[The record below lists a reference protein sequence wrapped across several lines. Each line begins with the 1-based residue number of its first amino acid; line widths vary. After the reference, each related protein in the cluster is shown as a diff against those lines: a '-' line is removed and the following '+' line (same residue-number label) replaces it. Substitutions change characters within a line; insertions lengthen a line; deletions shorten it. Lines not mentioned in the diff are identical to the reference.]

1 MKFKALFFMV
11 VCLTNGYSLD
21 LEKYIETIPDFPK
34 TGISFKWYPKLLKD
48 PEAFHEVIKIYADR
62 YKNTALDAIVGLDS
76 RGFVFG
82 TALAYE
88 MKLPFVMIRKKG
100 KLPKQTLCFS
110 YDLEYGSSTFEIEK
124 DSLAFGDKV
133 IVVDDILAT
142 GGSLNAAYH
151 LLDKLRVNVVEFT
164 CLIELKALK
173 GKDVLKAPV
182 FSLLEIE

>member
-1 MKFKALFFMV
+1 M
-11 VCLTNGYSLD
+11 
-21 LEKYIETIPDFPK
+21 
-34 TGISFKWYPKLLKD
+34 
-48 PEAFHEVIKIYADR
+48 
-62 YKNTALDAIVGLDS
+62 GLDS

>member
-1 MKFKALFFMV
+1 MKFKAFFFLV
-11 VCLTNGYSLD
+11 ACLAQGFSID
-21 LEKYIETIPDFPK
+21 LENYIETIPDFPK

-48 PEAFHEVIKIYADR
+48 PVAFHEVIKIFADR
-62 YKNTALDAIVGLDS
+62 YKNLALDAIVGLDS

-88 MKLPFVMIRKKG
+88 MNLPFVMIRKKG

-124 DSLAFGDKV
+124 DSLTFGDSV

-151 LLDKLRVNVVEFT
+151 LLDTLGVSVVEFT
-164 CLIELKALK
+164 CLIELTALK

-182 FSLLEIE
+182 FSMLAIH

>member
-1 MKFKALFFMV
+1 MKFKALFLLLACMTQGF
-11 VCLTNGYSLD
+11 SLD
-21 LEKYIETIPDFPK
+21 LENYIETIPDFPK
-34 TGISFKWYPKLLKD
+34 QGISFKWYPKLLKD
-48 PEAFHEVIKIYADR
+48 PEAFHEVIKIFADR
-62 YKNTALDAIVGLDS
+62 YKNLSLNAIVGLDS

-124 DSLAFGDKV
+124 DSLMAGDRV

-142 GGSLNAAYH
+142 GGSLNAAFC
-151 LLDKLRVNVVEFT
+151 LLDALKVNVLEFT
-164 CLIELKALK
+164 CLIELSALH

-182 FSLLEIE
+182 FSLLALE